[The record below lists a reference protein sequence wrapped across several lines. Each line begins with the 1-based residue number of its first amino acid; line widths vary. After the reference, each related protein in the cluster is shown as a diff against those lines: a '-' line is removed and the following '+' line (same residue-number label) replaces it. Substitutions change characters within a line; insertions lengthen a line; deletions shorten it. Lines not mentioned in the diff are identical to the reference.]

1 MMNTMLVQKLVHLF
15 LIKTKIMKKIL
26 ILVAIIA
33 LFNNNIIAQA
43 NTESHKDKI
52 QYVHS
57 IEAKIGCNIKSNG
70 YMYEMFKHRRYS
82 VQARFNH
89 CIGVGLHE
97 LHGVQF
103 NPHLSL
109 SAVIGV
115 DFLKLYPYNNN
126 TLSPGTNPKMN
137 VMDFLLGLNFKY
149 TILKQYNWSPFLM
162 VEACPISAELYRFVY
177 PTNICR
183 NDWQRSGFYSFSMG
197 AQYRYKDRQS
207 VYAAL
212 GYEAVW
218 SQLFLTIGVRLR

>member
-1 MMNTMLVQKLVHLF
+1 MRRIFYLVV
-15 LIKTKIMKKIL
+15 
-26 ILVAIIA
+26 IIV

-43 NTESHKDKI
+43 DTKSNKDKI
-52 QYVHS
+52 QYLHS
-57 IEAKIGCNIKSNG
+57 VEAKIDCNIKPNG
-70 YMYEMFKHRRYS
+70 YMYEMFKNRRYS
-82 VQARFNH
+82 VQVRFNQ
-89 CIGVGLHE
+89 CLGVGLHE

-115 DFLKLYPYNNN
+115 DFLKLYPYNDN
-126 TLSPGTNPKMN
+126 TLSPLTCPKMY

-149 TILKQYNWSPFLM
+149 TILKQYKWSPLLV

-177 PTNICR
+177 PTRICR
-183 NDWQRSGFYSFSMG
+183 DDWQRSGLYSFSMG
-197 AQYRYKDRQS
+197 AQCRFKDRQS